1 LSIAPIQLDKQLHTI
16 QHRSKNKIKTGQDI
30 MYSGK
35 LDMKVTV
42 KVHVY
47 IYWNTNSLCAL
58 VNRIKIMVVTASQ
71 TIKPVIITNH

>member
-1 LSIAPIQLDKQLHTI
+1 
-16 QHRSKNKIKTGQDI
+16 

-35 LDMKVTV
+35 LDMKIRA

-47 IYWNTNSLCAL
+47 IYWKSNSLYAL